1 MSARPNSD
9 PPSDEG
15 ADTQTELAQTETELA
30 QVQAERDA
38 LEAKLARMTS
48 ARRRRLRGAPVGLLA
63 ALSCLLVVISAHVVW
78 VHRTLLNTDEFVG
91 TVGPVFSQPGVDSAV
106 ATRVT
111 DQLFVQLDVQD
122 RLRNALPPKVSFAAV
137 PISNATEGFV
147 AGQLTKVFASPQF
160 QTLWTATLRTTHQQ
174 VVAVLRGQNTKIL
187 STSNGFIIVNTVPLV
202 NQALE
207 RVSGLASNLT
217 GKHVTLPTITSID
230 PPQKAVDKLSA
241 ALGVQLPS
249 SFGQITLIRSKN
261 LSTVQEGVKDFDR
274 LAIALPLIT
283 IAIIA
288 LALWLSRA
296 RRRTLIQIVV
306 GSSLLLIVARR
317 VVLHTEGTIAS
328 HARNPQVAQS
338 VLNELLHGLFV
349 LTASLLWI
357 ALGILVVALLTGPYR
372 WAVALRSFV
381 TRTVHQVGHQL
392 TGERRAL
399 LVTWMASHA
408 NALQIAGAVVAGI
421 LFLIVSVS
429 WLSFLIIGGLLAA
442 YEVFLQ
448 RIKPTSP
455 DEPSPP
461 PDPDSTLADL
471 HS

>member
-1 MSARPNSD
+1 MSTRSD
-9 PPSDEG
+9 SDAHSEEG
-15 ADTQTELAQTETELA
+15 GDAEAELA

-38 LEAKLARMTS
+38 LEAELARMTS
-48 ARRRRLRGAPVGLLA
+48 GRRRRIRQAPVGLLV

-111 DQLFVQLDVQD
+111 DQLFAQLDIQD
-122 RLRNALPPKVSFAAV
+122 RVRNALPPKVSFAAV

-147 AGQLTKVFASPQF
+147 AGQLTKVFASPRF
-160 QTLWTATLRTTHQQ
+160 QSLWTATLRTTHQQ

-202 NQALE
+202 NQALG

-230 PPQKAVDKLSA
+230 PPQKAVDKLSS

-249 SFGQITLIRSKN
+249 DFGQITLIRSKN
-261 LSTVQEGVKDFDR
+261 LATVQEGVKDFDR

-283 IAIIA
+283 IAVIA
-288 LALWLSRA
+288 LALWLSRF
-296 RRRTLIQIVV
+296 RRRTLIQLVV

-317 VVLHTEGTIAS
+317 VVLHSEGALAS
-328 HARNPQVAQS
+328 HAHNPQVAQS

-357 ALGILVVALLTGPYR
+357 ALGILVVALVTGPYR

-381 TRTVHQVGHQL
+381 RRTAHQVTQQL
-392 TGERRAL
+392 SAERRAQ
-399 LVTWMASHA
+399 LVAWMASHA
-408 NALQIAGAVVAGI
+408 NTLQIVGAVVAGV

-429 WLSFLIIGGLLAA
+429 WLSFVIIGALLGA
-442 YEVFLQ
+442 YEIFLQ
-448 RIKPTSP
+448 RIKPSSS

-461 PDPDSTLADL
+461 SDPDSKVLDL